1 MLLDSGIE
9 LTTTRFQ
16 NLTSVIEINQFLSV
30 KKKKKFSKQAVNGRK
45 QNILIMNKLPEISK
59 QEFDDFTSIL

>member
-30 KKKKKFSKQAVNGRK
+30 KKKKKNFENKQW
-45 QNILIMNKLPEISK
+45 MEENKIY
-59 QEFDDFTSIL
+59 